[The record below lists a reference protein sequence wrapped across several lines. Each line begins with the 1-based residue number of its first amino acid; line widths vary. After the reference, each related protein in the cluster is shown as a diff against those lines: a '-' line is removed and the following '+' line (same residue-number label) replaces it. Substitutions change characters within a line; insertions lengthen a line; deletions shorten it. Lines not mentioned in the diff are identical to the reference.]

1 MLLHSNEN
9 FVFSIAQVFRN
20 IHFLLLDKQ
29 SSQLMRC
36 ALFQINTDLLL
47 LVIYQNINI
56 STQKTLTLSFISK
69 NKLALLIA
77 NFFRNI
83 QFLPHFLLLLTVN
96 EICNISNEYCLF
108 DKSAKEIFNTRD
120 FAPFLRFKKNALTIS
135 EAFTNIHF
143 FHIFTNFHGE

>member
-1 MLLHSNEN
+1 
-9 FVFSIAQVFRN
+9 
-20 IHFLLLDKQ
+20 
-29 SSQLMRC
+29 MRC
-36 ALFQINTDLLL
+36 ALFQINTDL

-77 NFFRNI
+77 NFFWNI
-83 QFLPHFLLLLTVN
+83 QFLPVN

-120 FAPFLRFKKNALTIS
+120 FAPFLRFKKKCAGHYRSFYKHPLFPHFYQFSRRMRCVIFQIS
-135 EAFTNIHF
+135 TNILLIYEDIN
-143 FHIFTNFHGE
+143 IFTQEIL

>member
-9 FVFSIAQVFRN
+9 FVFSIGQVFRN

-36 ALFQINTDLLL
+36 ALFQINTDLL
-47 LVIYQNINI
+47 VIYQNINI
-56 STQKTLTLSFISK
+56 STQQTLTLSFISK

-77 NFFRNI
+77 NFFRNM
-83 QFLPHFLLLLTVN
+83 QLLPVN

-120 FAPFLRFKKNALTIS
+120 FAPFLRFKKNALSIS